1 MAVGPQT
8 LSLDETDYVGIG
20 VKEEGGKRARECEEE
35 EKKKPSGCLVHYSLA
50 PKGP

>member
-35 EKKKPSGCLVHYSLA
+35 EKKKQKNQRLSSTL
-50 PKGP
+50 

>member
-20 VKEEGGKRARECEEE
+20 VKEEGGKRPRECEAEEEE
-35 EKKKPSGCLVHYSLA
+35 EKNQRLSSTL
-50 PKGP
+50 